1 MAAVVADT
9 HAIIWYF
16 SASKKLSDLASTA
29 FEEALA
35 DGHSVYIS
43 AITLVE
49 VIYLVE
55 KGKLLTSDL
64 EAIVQAVSAP
74 DPTVV
79 VVPLDLQVAQAV
91 AQIPRETV
99 PELGDRIIAATALHL
114 GVPLV
119 TCDSRIRA
127 LTIVET
133 IW

>member
-29 FEEALA
+29 LEEALA
-35 DGHSVYIS
+35 GDFVYIS

-64 EAIVQAVSAP
+64 EAIVQAVSTP

>member
-29 FEEALA
+29 LEEALA
-35 DGHSVYIS
+35 GDFVYIS